1 LPLQANY
8 YPIPAAAYIEDK
20 STRLTMLTS
29 SPLGCSSL
37 SSGKLE
43 VMLDRRL
50 NQDDNLGVGQG
61 VLDNHPTKHIFRIL
75 VEKRN
80 SGCQV
85 SSFYYVYISR
95 SSTRKVY
102 LQPSNQISGPERFC
116 LSFQLSQFSIS
127 KNIQIDWEK
136 EF

>member
-1 LPLQANY
+1 M
-8 YPIPAAAYIEDK
+8 PATAYIEDK
-20 STRLTMLTS
+20 STRLTVLTS

-85 SSFYYVYISR
+85 TSLYFIFIAISFKG
-95 SSTRKVY
+95 KVSKTNFKLKQMKSV
-102 LQPSNQISGPERFC
+102 LQ
-116 LSFQLSQFSIS
+116 
-127 KNIQIDWEK
+127 
-136 EF
+136 

>member
-1 LPLQANY
+1 M
-8 YPIPAAAYIEDK
+8 PAAAYIEDK
-20 STRLTMLTS
+20 STRLTVLTS

-85 SSFYYVYISR
+85 R
-95 SSTRKVY
+95 S
-102 LQPSNQISGPERFC
+102 LHCNFFQMQ
-116 LSFQLSQFSIS
+116 SFQDKSQADEIS
-127 KNIQIDWEK
+127 FNTMKVHLEDECL
-136 EF
+136 